1 MTSRKRGLGTTA
13 MDNGS
18 LSTLCR
24 GRRAV
29 DGENEAAAPRDEVRG
44 IKSVYE
50 LV

>member
-1 MTSRKRGLGTTA
+1 MRA
-13 MDNGS
+13 MDDGS
-18 LSTLCR
+18 ITSLCR

-29 DGENEAAAPRDEVRG
+29 DDEDEAAALRDEVRG